1 MTKCTKNT
9 FDAAIFVLSPDD
21 VVKIRGTEQTVT
33 RDNVVFELGMFIGR
47 LGADKNVHGKALTT
61 KIFICQPI
69 YWALHQEYMTINE
82 AITIYKLR

>member
-1 MTKCTKNT
+1 MRL
-9 FDAAIFVLSPDD
+9 FSLLSPDD

-47 LGADKNVHGKALTT
+47 LGADKTFMVKLVIA

-69 YWALHQEYMTINE
+69 YWALHQEYMTINV